1 VRLPAF
7 IRNNLLLK
15 MTSLNSAVIA
25 IRLVISVFVQRLLS
39 QMVGEAGIAKIG
51 SLRNL
56 TEMLQSFSSVGF
68 FSGVV
73 KYVSEYREDKE
84 QLQKLFSTT
93 TVITL
98 FTSLLLF
105 CIFFFG
111 AGYLSETIFE
121 TRDYVYLMKLL
132 AVIVPVI
139 SMNRIFTGVVNGL
152 SEYKKLASIDLISY
166 GVSSALT
173 VILLLTHNLDG
184 ALVAIAIT
192 PVLQF
197 GVLLFIFL
205 KTLREYVQFSKL
217 KFKIPMAKELLAFSV
232 MAFFSTVLLNYVEID
247 VRVMIQNKIN
257 IEDAGIWTGMTNIS
271 KNYMVFSNAL
281 FSLYVLP
288 KFAGIYTKS
297 DFKFELTNIYKTLLP
312 LFGAGMLLIYFL
324 REFVILIVYPD
335 FVGME
340 PLFKWQLLGDF
351 VRLAAMILGYQFL
364 AKRMVRNFIFTE
376 ILSLGLFY
384 VFAYYL
390 TDFYGVE
397 GVVMAH
403 FFRYI
408 IYFMVVFYLVF
419 RYFRKNPEKPKV
431 ELDKKE

>member
-1 VRLPAF
+1 
-7 IRNNLLLK
+7 
-15 MTSLNSAVIA
+15 MTSLNAGVIG
-25 IRLVISVFVQRLLS
+25 IRLVISVFIQRLLS

-56 TEMLQSFSSVGF
+56 TEMLRSFSSVGF

-73 KYVSEYREDKE
+73 KYVAEYQEDKE

-93 TVITL
+93 TAFIL
-98 FTSLLLF
+98 GSSILLF
-105 CIFFFG
+105 SIFFFG
-111 AGYLSETIFE
+111 SGYLSETIFE

-132 AVIVPVI
+132 AVIVPFI
-139 SMNRIFTGVVNGL
+139 AINRIFTGVVNGL
-152 SEYKKLASIDLISY
+152 SRYKKLASIDLVAY
-166 GVSSALT
+166 LASSVLT
-173 VILLLTHNLDG
+173 VVLLLTHNLDG

-192 PVLQF
+192 PLLQF
-197 GVLLFIFL
+197 AVLLFLFYNV
-205 KTLREYVQFSKL
+205 LREYIQFSKL
-217 KFKIPMAKELLAFSV
+217 RLKIPMAKELLAFSV
-232 MAFFSTVLLNYVEID
+232 MSFFSTVLLNYVEID
-247 VRVMIQNKIN
+247 IRVMIQNRIN

-312 LFGAGMLLIYFL
+312 LFGIGMLLIYFL

-340 PLFKWQLLGDF
+340 PLFKWQLMGDF
-351 VRLAAMILGYQFL
+351 VRLAAMILGYQFI

-384 VFAYYL
+384 AFAYYL
-390 TDFYGVE
+390 TDIYGVE

-403 FFRYI
+403 LFRYL
-408 IYFMVVFYLVF
+408 IYFVVVFYLVF
-419 RYFRKNPEKPKV
+419 RYFRKRAAA
-431 ELDKKE
+431 